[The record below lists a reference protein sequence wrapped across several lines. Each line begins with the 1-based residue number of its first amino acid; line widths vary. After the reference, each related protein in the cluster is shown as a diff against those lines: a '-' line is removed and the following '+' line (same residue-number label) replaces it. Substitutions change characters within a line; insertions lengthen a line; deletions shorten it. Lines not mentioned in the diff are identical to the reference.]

1 MDLLQQKI
9 NLAMESLFTELN
21 DDVDFNKG
29 TKKQIKKFFMQSLD
43 YHMAST
49 DREINIALNISEIK
63 NKFSG
68 KGNAWIHVEKD
79 SSIWNKLM
87 TCLDIRSNLSLEDR
101 TMFLDLKDLFETT
114 GFAWLRFGG
123 VNKKH
128 SVFHV
133 RFKGSKLENH
143 IKLDLSYNEALE
155 CKLLNGTPHKLG
167 FESGNFILNQKEE
180 KEKVGVPDSFDES
193 NIGLNIVSIKS
204 LKDL

>member
-1 MDLLQQKI
+1 MDLLKQKI

>member
-21 DDVDFNKG
+21 DDVDLNKG

-180 KEKVGVPDSFDES
+180 KEKVGVPESFDES

>member
-21 DDVDFNKG
+21 DDIDFNKS

-43 YHMAST
+43 YHMASSEH
-49 DREINIALNISEIK
+49 EINVALNISEIK

-87 TCLDIRSNLSLEDR
+87 TCLDIRSNLSLKDN

-123 VNKKH
+123 VNKKN

-133 RFKGSKLENH
+133 RFKGSKLEDH
-143 IKLDLSYNEALE
+143 VKLDLSYDEALE

-167 FESGNFILNQKEE
+167 FESGNFMISQKEV
-180 KEKVGVPDSFDES
+180 KEKIEVPDSFDER
-193 NIGLNIVSIKS
+193 NIGLNIISIK
-204 LKDL
+204 DL

>member
-49 DREINIALNISEIK
+49 DHEINVALNISEIK

-79 SSIWNKLM
+79 SSIWNKLI
-87 TCLDIRSNLSLEDR
+87 TCLEIRSNLSLEDN

-114 GFAWLRFGG
+114 GFAWLRFGS

-133 RFKGSKLENH
+133 RFKGSKLEDH
-143 IKLDLSYNEALE
+143 VKLDLSYNEALE

-167 FESGNFILNQKEE
+167 LESGNFSIKAESSKENI
-180 KEKVGVPDSFDES
+180 VTPNTFDIH
-193 NIGLNIVSIKS
+193 NIGCNIISIK
-204 LKDL
+204 DL